1 VYFGK
6 AYDIAPYN
14 TDHRF
19 RLAETL
25 NRLQQWQPG
34 LVHIDA
40 LLARHPRNPDYLD
53 LKGTILMQRG
63 NVRKALRY
71 FHDAIRVNP
80 KRLPGIINAG
90 AALMAIRAYANA
102 EKLFKYAL
110 ELDHRNLMTYLRLI
124 DANLRSGDTREA
136 QVLLR
141 HLVSAATADDIAAS
155 LVELSEE
162 PFFDKAGYKKLAQK
176 VANEMKNHIPLL
188 PAEDIQ
194 SRR

>member
-1 VYFGK
+1 
-6 AYDIAPYN
+6 
-14 TDHRF
+14 
-19 RLAETL
+19 
-25 NRLQQWQPG
+25 
-34 LVHIDA
+34 
-40 LLARHPRNPDYLD
+40 
-53 LKGTILMQRG
+53 MQRG
-63 NVRKALRY
+63 HVREALRY

-80 KRLPGIINAG
+80 KQLPGIINAG

-141 HLVSAATADDIAAS
+141 HLVNAATVDDINDS

-162 PFFDKAGYKKLAQK
+162 PLFDKVGYKNLTQK
-176 VANEMKNHIPLL
+176 VANEMKKHIPLL
-188 PAEDIQ
+188 SVEDIH